1 MKPGYGLELVQ
12 SQKLALTPEIR
23 QAIMVLQ
30 MSVLELS
37 IFVREQ
43 VEENPLLELSSDPRE
58 ESLPE
63 APDPSEEEL
72 LACFCDS
79 SDLGPALSAKARENP
94 VPLYET
100 FAEVR
105 LSLKDH
111 LLCQLGLLELSSE
124 EFLTGEYLI
133 GNIDDNGYLRSSPE
147 VVAKAADRPLSQV
160 QEMLALIRSFDPPG
174 VGATDL
180 RDCLLL
186 QALSAKYDSVVVGV
200 IDRHLH
206 DLAGG
211 RYRKI
216 SREMG
221 ISLQEVLSARDTIL
235 LMDPKPG
242 ARFSDEKVMYVY
254 PEVAVRGGIEGMVVA
269 ANESVIP
276 RVRWNSFYR
285 NLLRTGETET
295 RAYLQEQLRKARCL
309 LRSIEQ
315 RRDTI
320 VRVMECVVRRQPLFF
335 SEGNASSL
343 EPLTMKDVAQE
354 LGMHE
359 STVSRCLRDKYVD
372 TPFGVYPCRSFF
384 STKVR
389 ADDKD
394 VSQQAV
400 KSAIKSMV
408 TAEDPG
414 EPLADQDISTE
425 LGKRG
430 MHVARRTVA
439 KYRAQ
444 LGIQPSNRRRTLS

>member
-1 MKPGYGLELVQ
+1 MKPAYGLELVQ
-12 SQKLALTPEIR
+12 TQKLALTPEIR

-30 MSVLELS
+30 MSILELS
-37 IFVREQ
+37 VFIRQQ
-43 VEENPLLELSSDPRE
+43 VEENPLLELSSDPQE

-63 APDPSEEEL
+63 ALDPSEEEL

-79 SDLGPALSAKARENP
+79 SDLGPALSAKTRENP

-100 FAEVR
+100 FAEAR
-105 LSLKDH
+105 SSLREH
-111 LLCQLGLLELSSE
+111 LLSQLGLLDLSFE
-124 EFLTGEYLI
+124 EFATGEFLI
-133 GNIDDNGYLRSSPE
+133 GSIDDNGYLRSSPE
-147 VVAKAADRPLSQV
+147 EVATAIKRPLLEV
-160 QEMLALIRSFDPPG
+160 RDMLAAIRSLDPPG
-174 VGATDL
+174 VGAADL

-186 QALSAKYDSVVVGV
+186 QAQAAGYDSVVTGV
-200 IDRHLH
+200 IDRHLD

-221 ISLQEVLSARDTIL
+221 ISPQEVLSARDTIL
-235 LMDPKPG
+235 MMDPKPG
-242 ARFSDEKVMYVY
+242 ARFSDEKVTYVY
-254 PEVAVRGGIEGMVVA
+254 PEVAVRGGADGLAVS
-269 ANESVIP
+269 ANDSAMP

-285 NLLRTGETET
+285 DLLKSGETDT

-320 VRVMECVVRRQPLFF
+320 VRVMECVVARQPAFF
-335 SEGNASSL
+335 SQGPGVL
-343 EPLTMKDVAQE
+343 EPLTMKDVAEE

-359 STVSRCLRDKYVD
+359 STISRCIRDKYVD
-372 TPFGVYPCRSFF
+372 TPYGVFPCRSFF
-384 STKVR
+384 SPKVH

-400 KSAIKSMV
+400 KRAIKTMV
-408 TAEDPG
+408 TAENPG
-414 EPLADQDISTE
+414 EPLADQDISAE
-425 LGKRG
+425 LGRRG

-444 LGIQPSNRRRTLS
+444 LGIQPSSRRRTLP